1 MSPQRGGR
9 IRGVLL
15 DLSGTLHQG
24 SRVIAGA
31 PEAIQR
37 LMQHNIKTNNDNNS
51 DTTDGS
57 ESLQIRILTNTST
70 VSAARLYQDLHDMGF
85 TSIAQDQIYTSVLA
99 MRDYLRTKQPK
110 HGDEPLRPYC
120 LLEDVSDFQGVVP
133 LDPPHNAVVLGL
145 APSKFNY
152 DNMNVAFQIL
162 QKYPHNLIAMHR
174 GCYVK
179 EHDGT
184 CSLGPGAFLAA
195 LEAAIAASV
204 TTDDT
209 TIETTIPTTNSSTPA
224 AATIVGKPSRAFYE
238 SVMWD
243 AIPPEEICMVGDDVY
258 GDIQGAQMAGIGT
271 SILVSYKLES
281 IDWEMNRK

>member
-1 MSPQRGGR
+1 
-9 IRGVLL
+9 
-15 DLSGTLHQG
+15 
-24 SRVIAGA
+24 
-31 PEAIQR
+31 
-37 LMQHNIKTNNDNNS
+37 
-51 DTTDGS
+51 
-57 ESLQIRILTNTST
+57 
-70 VSAARLYQDLHDMGF
+70 
-85 TSIAQDQIYTSVLA
+85 
-99 MRDYLRTKQPK
+99 
-110 HGDEPLRPYC
+110 
-120 LLEDVSDFQGVVP
+120 
-133 LDPPHNAVVLGL
+133 
-145 APSKFNY
+145 
-152 DNMNVAFQIL
+152 
-162 QKYPHNLIAMHR
+162 MHR

-243 AIPPEEICMVGDDVY
+243 TIPPEEICMVGDDVY

-271 SILVSYKLES
+271 TILVQTGKYRLGDEQKVAPTVVVPS
-281 IDWEMNRK
+281 IVEAVEFILHHSAAGAAAVVDPKD